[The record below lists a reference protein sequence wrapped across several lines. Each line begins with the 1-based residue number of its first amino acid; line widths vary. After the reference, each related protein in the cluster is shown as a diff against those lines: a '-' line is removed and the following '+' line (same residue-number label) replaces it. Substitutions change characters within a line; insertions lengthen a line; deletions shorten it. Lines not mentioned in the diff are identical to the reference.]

1 MDEIIDLV
9 DLVSKKRT
17 NKLEILGDPKNK
29 TSKVQEFYNGINEGK
44 IKTDADALDL
54 LYGLSVTNQKYTKL
68 KNRLEDKLVNTL
80 FFLDLEDQN
89 TSELRKYYSIGC
101 KLWAATRLLLAR
113 NKGNIAI
120 KLSKKGLKIA
130 ERYEFTDL
138 GLLFSKHLRVY
149 FGTNNFN
156 KKQLEK
162 YNELFFKYYS
172 QFESESIAEGL
183 YGEIIA
189 LNKRQNKISAE
200 LRKTIEEYTK
210 ILFEEKT
217 KNDTYRTSM
226 FYYVTAASQF
236 ENKSEYISLAKLIE
250 ESLEYFNKKP
260 FDTSAVRVLFLK
272 RLQTAYLK
280 MNKRE
285 EVESIFVERLD
296 TFINSD
302 VYLSVLIEQI
312 HYFFLEKKYKEAK
325 EAFLKGF
332 KQLKALPIRQD
343 FKQEWAIN
351 EAYFNFLLLLNKI
364 TPTEEELELIPKFR
378 LYKFL
383 NNIPLYSK
391 EKSGRNIPI
400 LIIHVLFLLQ
410 MRKYNQIIDR
420 TEALNQYAYRYLRK
434 DDTFRSN
441 AFIKMLLCAPKAD
454 FNRIRTARYAQ
465 KYIDKLHSM
474 PWEKSTSP
482 LEVEIIPYEDLWEFV
497 LELLD

>member
-1 MDEIIDLV
+1 MDEIVDLV
-9 DLVSKKRT
+9 NLVSKKRT
-17 NKLEILGDPKNK
+17 NKLEILGDPK
-29 TSKVQEFYNGINEGK
+29 SKNSKIQEFYNGINEGK
-44 IKTDADALDL
+44 IKSDSDALKL
-54 LYGLSVTNQKYTKL
+54 LYGLDTPNQKYSKL

-113 NKGNIAI
+113 TKGNTAI
-120 KLSKKGLKIA
+120 KLSKKGIRIA

-138 GLLFSKHLRVY
+138 GLLFSRHLRIY
-149 FGTNNFN
+149 YGSNNFN
-156 KKQLEK
+156 KKQFEK
-162 YNELFFKYYS
+162 YNQMFFKYFG

-183 YGEIIA
+183 YGEIIS
-189 LNKRQNKISAE
+189 LNNKQNKSNENDIKIIKDYAD
-200 LRKTIEEYTK
+200 
-210 ILFEEKT
+210 ILFKEKL

-226 FYYVTAASQF
+226 FYFMTAATLF
-236 ENKSEYISLAKLIE
+236 ENQNDYNSLAKITE
-250 ESLEYFNKKP
+250 EALEYFSRKS
-260 FDTSAVRVLFLK
+260 FDTSAVRSLFLK
-272 RLQTAYLK
+272 RLQTAYLRIG
-280 MNKRE
+280 NSQSI
-285 EVESIFVERLD
+285 ESIFRERLK
-296 TFINSD
+296 TYENSD
-302 VYLSVLIEQI
+302 LYLQVLIEQI
-312 HYFFLEKKYKEAK
+312 HYYFLVKKYPESKEAL
-325 EAFLKGF
+325 LKGYF
-332 KQLKALPIRQD
+332 QLKAIPAREDL
-343 FKQEWAIN
+343 KQQWSIN
-351 EAYFNFLLLLNKI
+351 EAYFNFLIQLGKI
-364 TPTEEELELIPKFR
+364 NPTEEELELIPKFR

-454 FNRIRTARYAQ
+454 FNRIRTERYAQ
-465 KYIDKLHSM
+465 KYKDKLISM
-474 PWEKSTSP
+474 PWEKSTSL